1 MRKGLMLLTALLAMG
16 LGTHAQAQGFGG
28 FLRSISNS
36 LGGGSEKNTASGAA
50 TIGVRGMDEDQPN
63 ANGGSPAA
71 ADNSPLMKNLDT
83 WAATKIEAEMAA
95 KKKGLAANPGAKLAA
110 ANPPAGEPQ

>member
-36 LGGGSEKNTASGAA
+36 LGGGSEKNTASGTA
-50 TIGVRGMDEDQPN
+50 TVGIRGMDEDQPN
-63 ANGGSPAA
+63 TAA
-71 ADNSPLMKNLDT
+71 PIEDSAPVLKHLDT
-83 WAATKIEAEMAA
+83 WAATRVEAEMSA
-95 KKKGLAANPGAKLAA
+95 KKRGLSANGKVTLSAANPS
-110 ANPPAGEPQ
+110 GEQ